1 MRRAIRPYLSLL
13 LFFVVV
19 HPLAFSQSAPTIIS
33 GSVTDATT
41 GSPLPYAKVELCI
54 APTGKVQAATLIKT
68 DGTYRLQADVPGEY
82 QLKIS
87 CVGYQTLRS
96 GILHVVEEG
105 KEHRQ
110 SFELKGTDMALGEAL
125 VKGQNAASRVQQQAF
140 NVQALETKKLENTT
154 LDLAHAMG
162 KISGVK
168 IRETGGLGSDV
179 RVSLGGFSGRHIK
192 LFIDG
197 VPMDGMGTAF
207 GLNNI
212 PAGLAKRIEVYKGV
226 VPIELGGDALGGAVN
241 IVTDEERRSRV
252 NISYSYGSFNTHR
265 SNIYAE
271 HTTERGLYFSLNAY
285 QNYSDNDYEV
295 DAKIH
300 DFETH
305 IYEKNKRR
313 VRSFHN
319 AYHNEAAVAK
329 LGVVDKPWAERLL
342 VGFIGGYEYKEQQHA
357 SSMDRVFGERY
368 STATTL
374 MPTLSYAGRFDVLD
388 GLRVGLDGA
397 YNFGRS
403 YSADTARREYNWLG
417 QYREYE
423 STEESGEL
431 AYQKYRYRDNN
442 ATANLKFSLGLA
454 PGHTLSFA
462 STLTA
467 FSRKGHDETEVADEA
482 SRHPQRSMK
491 DVLGL
496 SYRYS
501 HGELWN
507 AIVFAKSYLN
517 YLESYLDPEG
527 GTDYQRL
534 SSFDTYW
541 GGGVA
546 ATWFVSPVVQVKA
559 SYEHALRLPTSR
571 ELFGT
576 GDGIELGT
584 ADLKPENS
592 DNVNLGALLHPL
604 RSGRHDLTFDVALS
618 LRNVRDYIRR
628 SVDETK
634 GVATSSNQGK
644 VRSWGIDAGGRYAFR
659 DLFYVGG
666 NVTYIDMRN
675 MERYQ
680 PGTTVESTVY
690 KDRQPNEPW
699 LYGNVEAGFTLR
711 NLGFK
716 GSVLDVQYALSCVGK
731 FTYDWSN
738 YNGDASIPRQLAHD
752 VFVSYTFGSEQA
764 FTLAAECRNLTDE
777 RLYDNYNIQKPGR
790 SFAFKLAYRFLR

>member
-1 MRRAIRPYLSLL
+1 MFCLTCTFATEFKQTFLKSYSALYMRRAIRPYLSLL

-54 APTGKVQAATLIKT
+54 APTGQVQAATLVKT

-140 NVQALETKKLENTT
+140 NVQALETKKLESTT

-342 VGFIGGYEYKEQQHA
+342 VGFIGGYEYKEQHA
-357 SSMDRVFGERY
+357 
-368 STATTL
+368 A
-374 MPTLSYAGRFDVLD
+374 P
-388 GLRVGLDGA
+388 
-397 YNFGRS
+397 
-403 YSADTARREYNWLG
+403 
-417 QYREYE
+417 
-423 STEESGEL
+423 
-431 AYQKYRYRDNN
+431 YQK
-442 ATANLKFSLGLA
+442 
-454 PGHTLSFA
+454 LSHR
-462 STLTA
+462 LLILWTA
-467 FSRKGHDETEVADEA
+467 FLTDLIHFIYAAAQKFIRTDRSVIYIKALMTRPWFSVNNLIVWNIPFFQPCQKHLCGIGIDQSDVAMIAVHVTGCKQHDLRA
-482 SRHPQRSMK
+482 SRLIFTDLIDHFRVRNQIDIRLLLFLDRTQRTVYIK
-491 DVLGL
+491 TKCQ
-496 SYRYS
+496 
-501 HGELWN
+501 
-507 AIVFAKSYLN
+507 I
-517 YLESYLDPEG
+517 
-527 GTDYQRL
+527 
-534 SSFDTYW
+534 
-541 GGGVA
+541 
-546 ATWFVSPVVQVKA
+546 FVHVS
-559 SYEHALRLPTSR
+559 
-571 ELFGT
+571 
-576 GDGIELGT
+576 
-584 ADLKPENS
+584 
-592 DNVNLGALLHPL
+592 
-604 RSGRHDLTFDVALS
+604 
-618 LRNVRDYIRR
+618 
-628 SVDETK
+628 
-634 GVATSSNQGK
+634 TSSK
-644 VRSWGIDAGGRYAFR
+644 ILIAFIKKPNT
-659 DLFYVGG
+659 L
-666 NVTYIDMRN
+666 
-675 MERYQ
+675 
-680 PGTTVESTVY
+680 PG
-690 KDRQPNEPW
+690 
-699 LYGNVEAGFTLR
+699 
-711 NLGFK
+711 
-716 GSVLDVQYALSCVGK
+716 
-731 FTYDWSN
+731 
-738 YNGDASIPRQLAHD
+738 
-752 VFVSYTFGSEQA
+752 
-764 FTLAAECRNLTDE
+764 
-777 RLYDNYNIQKPGR
+777 
-790 SFAFKLAYRFLR
+790 